1 MMRPKASLLLAVAVT
16 AITAAGPLAA
26 QTTAPENQTATNPA
40 PAEDAAATAAGTVNS
55 PGTIT
60 TAATAD
66 AAPAA
71 RAGNE
76 EIIVTAQFRSQ
87 KLQDTPL
94 AITAVSAAM
103 LEARSQTNISEV
115 AAQAPSVTLKS
126 NSASY
131 GPSLAANIRGVGQ
144 FDFHPALEPGV
155 GIYVDDVYYSTLT
168 GSVLDL
174 LDLER
179 VEVLRG
185 PQGTLAG
192 KNSIGGAIK
201 LYSKKPEGTD
211 TGYASATYGIR
222 DRFDFRG
229 AFDLGIAEGLAV
241 RLAGVSRDQDGYVKR
256 LDYGCVNPG
265 QGIPALREPGNCVLS
280 RQGEVGYRAVRGQ
293 MRWFGD
299 GPIEINLIGDYT
311 REKHEIAG
319 SVATF
324 SNYTGPSDINPFPTP
339 QRLDSRF
346 ICGRYCNYSAYRSPA
361 DGPFLE
367 SVIPGQVDYKG
378 GGVSGQIDWQLADRL
393 TLTSITAYRKY
404 VSRFSNE
411 DDLSPLS
418 HSLGG
423 QNTLDFHNFS
433 QELRL
438 NGSAIDNRLNY
449 TIGGYYLD
457 QKTFYTARQD
467 LRYVAGGGLVF
478 VSGDP
483 VPAFTKAVFAN
494 ASFDL
499 TEALSLTGGIR
510 YNKEGKDYSYRR
522 RDRFGNLL
530 GGQNALLDGRTGRF
544 RGDRVDYRGVAQYRF
559 SDAVMAYAQYS
570 TGFKGGGVN
579 PRPFAFTQ
587 VQPFGPETLKTV
599 EIGTKTDL
607 LDRRVRLNLA
617 AFSSRYDGVQL
628 SLNACPQF
636 NPPGLPAGAAFPC
649 NLPANVGSADIKGV
663 ELEANL
669 RPTEGLLI
677 DGAVSYLDF
686 EYRRIDPLAGGPSN
700 PSGVQLDMI
709 SPYTPKWKWSVGA
722 QYEVPLGPI
731 GFVTPRLDA
740 SYQSSVYGTAVNSA
754 RTFIPGYTVANAR
767 LTYRNTEGD
776 IEVSAE
782 LTNIFD
788 KYYFLTS
795 FEINSA
801 AGIANAQPGRPREW
815 ALSIRK
821 KF

>member
-1 MMRPKASLLLAVAVT
+1 MSPKAPLLRAVAIA
-16 AITAAGPLAA
+16 AIAAAHPAFA
-26 QTTAPENQTATNPA
+26 QTSAPETQTATNPA
-40 PAEDAAATAAGTVNS
+40 PAEDAAAAAAGTINS

-60 TAATAD
+60 TAATAPD
-66 AAPAA
+66 APA

-201 LYSKKPEGTD
+201 LYSKKPEGTNH
-211 TGYASATYGIR
+211 GYVSATYGIR

-229 AFDLGIAEGLAV
+229 AVDLGIAEGLAV

-265 QGIPALREPGNCVLS
+265 QGIPALRDAGNCTLS
-280 RQGEVGYRAVRGQ
+280 RQGEVGYRALRGQ
-293 MRWFGD
+293 ARWFGQ
-299 GPIEINLIGDYT
+299 GPIEINLIADYT

-324 SNYTGPSDINPFPTP
+324 SNYTGPTDINPFPTP
-339 QRLDSRF
+339 QRQDARF

-378 GGVSGQIDWQLADRL
+378 GGASAQIDWDLADRL
-393 TLTSITAYRKY
+393 KLTAITAYRKY

-423 QNTLDFHNFS
+423 QNTLRFHAFS
-433 QELRL
+433 QEVRL
-438 NGSAIDNRLNY
+438 NGNLVDNRLNY
-449 TIGGYYLD
+449 TIGGYYLKQRSD
-457 QKTFYTARQD
+457 YTARQD

-499 TEALSLTGGIR
+499 TDALSLTGGIR
-510 YNKEGKDYSYRR
+510 YNEEGKDYTYRR

-530 GGQNALLDGRTGRF
+530 AGQNALLDGRTGRY
-544 RGDRVDYRGVAQYRF
+544 RGNRVDYRGVAQYRF

-587 VQPFGPETLKTV
+587 IQPFGPETLKTV
-599 EIGTKTDL
+599 EVGTKTDL
-607 LDRRVRLNLA
+607 FDRRLRLNLA

-628 SLNACPQF
+628 SLNSCPQF

-649 NLPANVGSADIKGV
+649 GLPANVGSADIKGI
-663 ELEANL
+663 ELEANV
-669 RPTEGLLI
+669 RPAAGFLI

-686 EYRRIDPLAGGPSN
+686 KYKRIDPLAGGPAN
-700 PSGVQLDMI
+700 PSGVQLDMV
-709 SPYTPKWKWSVGA
+709 SPYTPEWKWSVGA
-722 QYEVPLGPI
+722 QYEVALGEI
-731 GFVTPRLDA
+731 GSLTPRLDA
-740 SYQSSVYGTAVNSA
+740 AYQSSVYGTAVNSA
-754 RTFIPGYTVANAR
+754 RTFVPAYTVANAR
-767 LTYRNTEGD
+767 LTYRDPTGD
-776 IEVSAE
+776 LEVSAE

-788 KYYFLTS
+788 KYYYLTA
-795 FEINSA
+795 FEINTA

-815 ALSIRK
+815 ALTVRK